1 MSASPGLFI
10 NGCNHILIYL
20 YKKKQVTLILD
31 KVQKKYG
38 EIEALRGISMNLKP
52 GEVVGLL
59 GPNGAGKSTLMKI
72 LTGSI
77 EQWGGSITHEGLDL
91 KKSLKIIQQKT
102 GYLPENNPLYGE
114 LFVLEYLKFAAS
126 LYKIK
131 DAPFT
136 DIIERV
142 GLTEYTDR
150 KIETLSKGYQQRV
163 GIAAS
168 LLHDPEILILDEPTT
183 GLDPNQMV
191 EIRKLIRTL
200 GKNKIV
206 ILSSHILSE
215 VESVCDRVVI
225 IKEGQLVAD
234 KNLDELRKGQQ
245 QIIIVEFDYRVE
257 TEALAKINNV
267 TKVIN
272 TFDFTYEIHLDTQE
286 DMRTKVFDFAHEN
299 ELKILGLQLKNENL
313 AQLFKETTS

>member
-1 MSASPGLFI
+1 MALII
-10 NGCNHILIYL
+10 N
-20 YKKKQVTLILD
+20 QV
-31 KVQKKYG
+31 KKKYG
-38 EIEALRGISMNLKP
+38 KIEALQGVSMALKA

-77 EQWGGSITHEGLDL
+77 EQWNGTITYKNLDL
-91 KKSLKIIQQKT
+91 RDSLKSIQQNT

-114 LFVLEYLKFAAS
+114 LFVLEYLHFTAS

-136 DIIERV
+136 KIIDQV
-142 GLTEYTDR
+142 GLTEYRNR
-150 KIETLSKGYQQRV
+150 KIDTLSKGYQQRV
-163 GIAAS
+163 GLAAA
-168 LLHDPEILILDEPTT
+168 LLHNPEILILDEPTT

-191 EIRKLIRTL
+191 EIRKLIRNL
-200 GKNKIV
+200 GKDKIV

-225 IKEGQLVAD
+225 IKEGKLVAD
-234 KNLDELRKGQQ
+234 KNLEDLRKGQQ
-245 QIIIVEFDYRVE
+245 QVILVEFDYRVE
-257 TEALAKINNV
+257 TEALSKIPHA
-267 TKVIN
+267 TKVVN
-272 TFDFTYEIHLDTQE
+272 NFDFTYEIYLDTKE
-286 DMRTKVFDFAHEN
+286 DMRTQVFDFAREN

-313 AQLFKETTS
+313 EQLFTETTT

>member
-1 MSASPGLFI
+1 M
-10 NGCNHILIYL
+10 
-20 YKKKQVTLILD
+20 TLILD
-31 KVQKKYG
+31 KVHKKYG

-77 EQWGGSITHEGLDL
+77 EQWDGSITHEGLDL
-91 KKSLKIIQQKT
+91 KKSIKIIQQKT

-114 LFVLEYLKFAAS
+114 LFVLEYLKFVAS

-136 DIIERV
+136 DIIAKV
-142 GLTEYTDR
+142 GLSEYTDR

-163 GIAAS
+163 GIAAA

-245 QIIIVEFDYRVE
+245 QIIIVEFDYRIE

-286 DMRTKVFDFAHEN
+286 DMRTKVFDFAHDN

>member
-1 MSASPGLFI
+1 MALII
-10 NGCNHILIYL
+10 N
-20 YKKKQVTLILD
+20 QV
-31 KVQKKYG
+31 KKKYG
-38 EIEALRGISMNLKP
+38 KIEALQGVSMALKA

-77 EQWGGSITHEGLDL
+77 EQWNGTITYKDLDL
-91 KKSLKIIQQKT
+91 RYSLKSIQQNT

-114 LFVLEYLKFAAS
+114 LFVLEYLHFTAS

-136 DIIERV
+136 KIIDQV
-142 GLTEYTDR
+142 GLTEYRNR
-150 KIETLSKGYQQRV
+150 KIDTLSKGYQQRV
-163 GIAAS
+163 GLAAA
-168 LLHDPEILILDEPTT
+168 LLHNPEILILDEPTT

-191 EIRKLIRTL
+191 EIRKLIRNL
-200 GKNKIV
+200 GKDKIV

-225 IKEGQLVAD
+225 IKEGKLVAD
-234 KNLDELRKGQQ
+234 KNLEELRKGQQ
-245 QIIIVEFDYRVE
+245 QVILVEFDYRVE
-257 TEALAKINNV
+257 TEALSKIAHV
-267 TKVIN
+267 TKVVN
-272 TFDFTYEIHLDTQE
+272 TFDFTYEIYFDTKE
-286 DMRTKVFDFAHEN
+286 DMRTQVFDFAREN

-313 AQLFKETTS
+313 EQLFTETTT

>member
-1 MSASPGLFI
+1 MALII
-10 NGCNHILIYL
+10 N
-20 YKKKQVTLILD
+20 QV
-31 KVQKKYG
+31 KKKYG
-38 EIEALRGISMNLKP
+38 KIEALQGVSMALKA

-77 EQWGGSITHEGLDL
+77 EQWNGTITYKDLDL
-91 KKSLKIIQQKT
+91 RDSLKSIQQNT

-114 LFVLEYLKFAAS
+114 LFVLEYLHFTAS

-136 DIIERV
+136 KIIDQV
-142 GLTEYTDR
+142 GLTEYRNR
-150 KIETLSKGYQQRV
+150 KIDTLSKGYQQRV
-163 GIAAS
+163 GLAAA
-168 LLHDPEILILDEPTT
+168 LLHNPEILILDEPTT

-191 EIRKLIRTL
+191 EIRKLIRNL
-200 GKNKIV
+200 GKDKIV

-225 IKEGQLVAD
+225 IKEGKLVAD
-234 KNLDELRKGQQ
+234 KNLEELRKGQQ
-245 QIIIVEFDYRVE
+245 QVILVEFDYRVE
-257 TEALAKINNV
+257 TEALSKIAHV
-267 TKVIN
+267 TKVVN
-272 TFDFTYEIHLDTQE
+272 TFDFTYEIYFDTKE
-286 DMRTKVFDFAHEN
+286 DMRTQVFDFAREN

-313 AQLFKETTS
+313 EQLFTETTT

>member
-1 MSASPGLFI
+1 MALII
-10 NGCNHILIYL
+10 N
-20 YKKKQVTLILD
+20 QV
-31 KVQKKYG
+31 KKKYG
-38 EIEALRGISMNLKP
+38 KIEALQGVSMALKA

-77 EQWGGSITHEGLDL
+77 EQWNGTITYKNLDL
-91 KKSLKIIQQKT
+91 RDSLKSIQQNT

-114 LFVLEYLKFAAS
+114 LFVLEYLHFTAS

-136 DIIERV
+136 KIIDQV
-142 GLTEYTDR
+142 GLTEYRNR
-150 KIETLSKGYQQRV
+150 KIDTLSKGYQQRV
-163 GIAAS
+163 GLAAA
-168 LLHDPEILILDEPTT
+168 LLHNPEILILDEPTT

-191 EIRKLIRTL
+191 EIRKLIRNL
-200 GKNKIV
+200 GKDKIV

-225 IKEGQLVAD
+225 IKEGKLVAD
-234 KNLDELRKGQQ
+234 KNLEDLRKGQQ
-245 QIIIVEFDYRVE
+245 QVILVEFDYRVE
-257 TEALAKINNV
+257 TEALSKIAHV
-267 TKVIN
+267 TKVVN
-272 TFDFTYEIHLDTQE
+272 TFDFTYEIYFDTKE
-286 DMRTKVFDFAHEN
+286 DMRTQVFDFAREN

-313 AQLFKETTS
+313 EQLFTETTT

>member
-1 MSASPGLFI
+1 VALII
-10 NGCNHILIYL
+10 N
-20 YKKKQVTLILD
+20 QV
-31 KVQKKYG
+31 KKKYG
-38 EIEALRGISMNLKP
+38 KIEALQGVSMALKA

-77 EQWGGSITHEGLDL
+77 EQWNGTITYKNLDL
-91 KKSLKIIQQKT
+91 RYSLKSIQQNT

-114 LFVLEYLKFAAS
+114 LFVLEYLHFTAS

-136 DIIERV
+136 KIIDQV
-142 GLTEYTDR
+142 GLTEYRNR
-150 KIETLSKGYQQRV
+150 KIDTLSKGYQQRV
-163 GIAAS
+163 GLAAA
-168 LLHDPEILILDEPTT
+168 LLHNPEILILDEPTT

-191 EIRKLIRTL
+191 EIRKLIRNL
-200 GKNKIV
+200 GKDKIV

-225 IKEGQLVAD
+225 IKEGKLVAD
-234 KNLDELRKGQQ
+234 KNLEDLRKGQQ
-245 QIIIVEFDYRVE
+245 QVILVEFDYRVE
-257 TEALAKINNV
+257 TEALSKIAHV
-267 TKVIN
+267 TKVVN
-272 TFDFTYEIHLDTQE
+272 TFDFTYEIYFDTKE
-286 DMRTKVFDFAHEN
+286 DMRTQVFDFAREN

-313 AQLFKETTS
+313 EQLFTETTT

>member
-1 MSASPGLFI
+1 MALII
-10 NGCNHILIYL
+10 N
-20 YKKKQVTLILD
+20 QV
-31 KVQKKYG
+31 KKKYG
-38 EIEALRGISMNLKP
+38 KIEALQGVSMALKA

-77 EQWGGSITHEGLDL
+77 EQWNGTITYKDLDL
-91 KKSLKIIQQKT
+91 RDSLKSIQQNT

-114 LFVLEYLKFAAS
+114 LFVLEYLHFTAS

-136 DIIERV
+136 KIIDQV
-142 GLTEYTDR
+142 GLTEYRNR
-150 KIETLSKGYQQRV
+150 KIDTLSKGYQQRV
-163 GIAAS
+163 GLAAA
-168 LLHDPEILILDEPTT
+168 LLHNPEILILDEPTT

-191 EIRKLIRTL
+191 EIRKLIRNL
-200 GKNKIV
+200 GKDKIV

-225 IKEGQLVAD
+225 IKEGKLVAD
-234 KNLDELRKGQQ
+234 KNLEDLRKGQQ
-245 QIIIVEFDYRVE
+245 QVILVEFDYRVE
-257 TEALAKINNV
+257 TEALSKIPHA
-267 TKVIN
+267 TKVVN
-272 TFDFTYEIHLDTQE
+272 TFDFTYEINFDTKE
-286 DMRTKVFDFAHEN
+286 DMRTQVFDFAREN

-313 AQLFKETTS
+313 EQLFTETTT

>member
-1 MSASPGLFI
+1 MALII
-10 NGCNHILIYL
+10 N
-20 YKKKQVTLILD
+20 QV
-31 KVQKKYG
+31 KKKYG
-38 EIEALRGISMNLKP
+38 KIEALQGVSMALKA

-77 EQWGGSITHEGLDL
+77 EQWNGTITYKDLDL
-91 KKSLKIIQQKT
+91 RDSLKSIQQNT

-114 LFVLEYLKFAAS
+114 LFVLEYLHFTAS

-136 DIIERV
+136 KIIDQV
-142 GLTEYTDR
+142 GLTEYRNR
-150 KIETLSKGYQQRV
+150 KIDTLSKGYQQRV
-163 GIAAS
+163 GLAAA
-168 LLHDPEILILDEPTT
+168 LLHNPEILILDEPTT

-191 EIRKLIRTL
+191 EIRKLIRNL
-200 GKNKIV
+200 GKDKIV

-225 IKEGQLVAD
+225 IKEGKLVAD
-234 KNLDELRKGQQ
+234 KNLEDLRKGQQ
-245 QIIIVEFDYRVE
+245 QVILVEFDYRVE
-257 TEALAKINNV
+257 TEALSKIAHV
-267 TKVIN
+267 TKVVN
-272 TFDFTYEIHLDTQE
+272 TFDFTYEINFDTKE
-286 DMRTKVFDFAHEN
+286 DMRTQVFDFAREN

-313 AQLFKETTS
+313 EQLFTEATT

>member
-1 MSASPGLFI
+1 MALII
-10 NGCNHILIYL
+10 N
-20 YKKKQVTLILD
+20 QV
-31 KVQKKYG
+31 KKKYG
-38 EIEALRGISMNLKP
+38 KIEALQGVSMALKA

-77 EQWGGSITHEGLDL
+77 EQWNGTITYKDLDL
-91 KKSLKIIQQKT
+91 RDSLKSIQQNT

-114 LFVLEYLKFAAS
+114 LFVLEYLHFTAS

-136 DIIERV
+136 KIIDQV
-142 GLTEYTDR
+142 GLTEYRNR
-150 KIETLSKGYQQRV
+150 KIDTLSKGYQQRV
-163 GIAAS
+163 GLAAA
-168 LLHDPEILILDEPTT
+168 LLHNPEILILDEPTT

-191 EIRKLIRTL
+191 EIRKLIRNL
-200 GKNKIV
+200 GKDKIV

-225 IKEGQLVAD
+225 IKEGKLVAD
-234 KNLDELRKGQQ
+234 KNLEELRKGQQ
-245 QIIIVEFDYRVE
+245 QVILVEFDYRVE
-257 TEALAKINNV
+257 TEALSKIAPV
-267 TKVIN
+267 TKVVN
-272 TFDFTYEIHLDTQE
+272 TFDFTYEIYFDTKE
-286 DMRTKVFDFAHEN
+286 DMRTQVFDFAREN

-313 AQLFKETTS
+313 EQLFTETTT

>member
-1 MSASPGLFI
+1 MALII
-10 NGCNHILIYL
+10 N
-20 YKKKQVTLILD
+20 QV
-31 KVQKKYG
+31 KKKYG
-38 EIEALRGISMNLKP
+38 KIEALQGVSMALKA

-77 EQWGGSITHEGLDL
+77 EQWNGTITYKDLDL
-91 KKSLKIIQQKT
+91 RYSLKSIQQNT

-114 LFVLEYLKFAAS
+114 LFVLEYLHFTAS

-136 DIIERV
+136 KIIDQV
-142 GLTEYTDR
+142 GLTEYRNR
-150 KIETLSKGYQQRV
+150 KIDTLSKGYQQRV
-163 GIAAS
+163 GLAAA
-168 LLHDPEILILDEPTT
+168 LLHNPEILILDEPTT

-191 EIRKLIRTL
+191 EIRKLIRNL
-200 GKNKIV
+200 GKDKIV

-225 IKEGQLVAD
+225 IKEGKLVAD
-234 KNLDELRKGQQ
+234 KNLEDLRKGQQ
-245 QIIIVEFDYRVE
+245 QVILVEFDYRVE
-257 TEALAKINNV
+257 TEALSEIPYT
-267 TKVIN
+267 TKVVN
-272 TFDFTYEIHLDTQE
+272 TFDFTYEIYFDTKE
-286 DMRTKVFDFAHEN
+286 DMRTQVFDFAREN

-313 AQLFKETTS
+313 EQLFTETTT